1 LYQES
6 ESDSD
11 DDMESD
17 PVSGAATR
25 GGAAGQ
31 QEEQNVMLSD
41 DQLAAL
47 RDELL
52 RLVRTK
58 PKTLNPKP

>member
-6 ESDSD
+6 ESDND
-11 DDMESD
+11 DDVDSD
-17 PVSGAATR
+17 HVSGAATR
-25 GGAAGQ
+25 DGAAGQ
-31 QEEQNVMLSD
+31 QEEQNVLLSD

-58 PKTLNPKP
+58 P